1 MSGGGAGGA
10 AGGGAGGSA
19 MGGGG
24 AMAMSDPNAP
34 PDANQGG
41 AVSMMMGSPPPDPS
55 QSMHEK
61 SHHSL
66 AESRGKDWAL
76 KQKPQRATPVRRTIR
91 VVVRD
96 DQLTIIPDDAPT
108 TPNAVGGKVIP
119 MRGDTVESLDPFVK
133 EVRDEIDGWGMAGTG
148 LYWRPVIVLSV
159 SPQGQRR
166 ASDLERLLKNS
177 GLDIRTDE
185 TATNAPARKVQ

>member
-1 MSGGGAGGA
+1 
-10 AGGGAGGSA
+10 
-19 MGGGG
+19 
-24 AMAMSDPNAP
+24 MAMSDPNAP

-41 AVSMMMGSPPPDPS
+41 NVSMMMGSPPPDAS
-55 QSMHEK
+55 QSFRDK
-61 SHHSL
+61 NHHSL
-66 AESRGKDWAL
+66 AETRGKDWAL

-96 DQLTIIPDDAPT
+96 DQLTILPDDAPT
-108 TPNAVGGKVIP
+108 TPNALGGKVIP

-177 GLDIRTDE
+177 GLDMRTDE
-185 TATNAPARKVQ
+185 TASNAPARKVQ